1 MAGIFKTNP
10 KYKIL
15 FKLPKLHET
24 AKIIE
29 EAFITKM
36 SSTYDIIIGQNTLSE
51 LGMVL
56 NFKSQTVQWNYNEI
70 PMKPTTAIAE
80 TDYHIEDPECII

>member
-1 MAGIFKTNP
+1 
-10 KYKIL
+10 
-15 FKLPKLHET
+15 
-24 AKIIE
+24 
-29 EAFITKM
+29 
-36 SSTYDIIIGQNTLSE
+36 
-51 LGMVL
+51 MVL